1 MSNFSP
7 IKYILITDAITE
19 VVTLAE
25 IKAFLRIDGNDF
37 DNILTLFIKVSRQ
50 IGEKITG
57 REFVEK
63 EFKTYLDY
71 FPSSNYCGIEL
82 RKSKLKS
89 ITSIQYYDESNVLQT
104 LNANDYYFTDSPE
117 YSSIYLK
124 KDKSFPNTYDK
135 KQAVIITFKADYP
148 NRPEAIK
155 QACLSVCSYLFENS
169 GDCIIDENNSL
180 FQQLFYPYILG
191 QKLFIV

>member
-1 MSNFSP
+1 MNNFSP

-25 IKAFLRIDGNDF
+25 IKTFLRIDGNDF
-37 DNILTLFIKVSRQ
+37 DNILTPFIKVSRQ

-89 ITSIQYYDESNVLQT
+89 ITSIQYYDENDTLQT
-104 LNANDYYFTDSPE
+104 LDANDYYFTDSPE

-155 QACLSVCSYLFENS
+155 QACLSICSYLFENS

>member
-37 DNILTLFIKVSRQ
+37 DNILTPFIKVSRQ

-104 LNANDYYFTDSPE
+104 LDANDYYFTDSPE

>member
-25 IKAFLRIDGNDF
+25 IKTFLRIDGNDF
-37 DNILTLFIKVSRQ
+37 DNILTPFIKVSRQ

-89 ITSIQYYDESNVLQT
+89 ITSIQYYDENDTLQT
-104 LNANDYYFTDSPE
+104 LDANDYYFTDSHE

-155 QACLSVCSYLFENS
+155 QACLSICSYLFENS

>member
-25 IKAFLRIDGNDF
+25 IKTFLRIDGNDF
-37 DNILTLFIKVSRQ
+37 DNILTPFIKVSRQ

-89 ITSIQYYDESNVLQT
+89 ITSIQYYDENDTLQT
-104 LNANDYYFTDSPE
+104 LDANDYYFTDSPE

-155 QACLSVCSYLFENS
+155 QACLSICSYLFENS